1 MTVCRG
7 WLHGLT
13 IVPTF
18 VLLSQFLGSLGNGV
32 QRVQNNNDNNNRI
45 SIAQVCRLTRDA
57 GRMLDSYSHAIQLE
71 LGLDVWRKTNVCRL
85 CVNRAR
91 ELQHREF
98 QMATA
103 EHWNTQPAKWVLV
116 VGLCSSGV
124 VKEQRWRVDSWGLMS
139 CGNWGMQELMC
150 FLSCTSGRQAC
161 RSCSQC
167 IGELAVSVTVPAV
180 VAMVSVTV
188 PAERFMLVFSMRCG
202 FWMLLAE
209 ALCNAVLQ

>member
-57 GRMLDSYSHAIQLE
+57 GWMLDSYSHAIQLE
-71 LGLDVWRKTNVCRL
+71 LGLDVWRKTNVFRL
-85 CVNRAR
+85 RVNTAR
-91 ELQHREF
+91 ELQRREL
-98 QMATA
+98 QMAAA

-124 VKEQRWRVDSWGLMS
+124 VKGQRWRVDFRGLMS
-139 CGNWGMQELMC
+139 CGNWGMQELMYVG
-150 FLSCTSGRQAC
+150 SCKSGRQA
-161 RSCSQC
+161 CSQC

-180 VAMVSVTV
+180 VAMVSVAV
-188 PAERFMLVFSMRCG
+188 PAERFMLVFCMCCS

-209 ALCNAVLQ
+209 ALCNTVLQ